1 MISIKGMDEQ
11 LGIMPTQQALQRAND
26 ENLDLVMINKD
37 AEPPVV
43 KIIDYGKFK

>member
-11 LGIMPTQQALQRAND
+11 LGIMSTQQALQRAND
-26 ENLDLVMINKD
+26 EGLDLVMITKD